1 MPEPVDEP
9 LTQPEP
15 LALLELLRVR
25 SWQSF
30 DIDDAGRVLAGWDDS
45 GTVQLVEIAVDGT
58 PTVLTELPGSCSGR
72 YLPGER
78 VVVVQH
84 DHDGNER
91 AQLSLLDPGVPGV
104 LTPLVHDDEHIH
116 SLAQVLPGRVLYR
129 TNRRNGVDFDVVARN
144 VGTGAE
150 EVLYERGGM
159 VTEVAQSPDG
169 RYLLIGVVGA
179 AAMSTQLLLVDALAS
194 TPDAAVTELTA
205 NDAVGRHENLCW
217 LPGSSGFL
225 VSTDR
230 DTDRTVVVRHDLASG
245 VWMTVAAGEHDLTGW
260 LSPDGATLL
269 CEANVD
275 GWSELS
281 VRSQDGDGTP
291 VVLPG
296 PGVVGG
302 MRPDPRFSPDS
313 TTVVVSLT
321 APDRPGDVLVL
332 DVGSAAV
339 RRLVGEAV
347 GGAVSPSS
355 HLVPT
360 GDGEQVP
367 CYAYAPREPTGSAVV
382 LVHGGPEGQS
392 RPSFNPVVQGLVAD
406 GHTVCVPN
414 VRGSV
419 GYGRRWY
426 GMDDV
431 RLRMDSV
438 ADLAAVHAWLPSLG
452 LDPARAALWGGSYG
466 GYMVLMGC
474 AFQPELWAAGVD
486 IVGMSSLVTFLE
498 NTSAYRRAAR
508 EREYGSLA
516 HDREFLASA
525 SALSRIDDLRAPLV
539 VIHGAN
545 DPRVPLS
552 EAEQLHAAL
561 TSRGIECELLVYPD
575 EGHGLAKRVNR
586 EDAYPRALEF
596 LHRHLS
602 A

>member
-1 MPEPVDEP
+1 MSEPV
-9 LTQPEP
+9 
-15 LALLELLRVR
+15 ALLPLLRAR
-25 SWQSF
+25 SWQGF
-30 DIDDAGRVLAGWDDS
+30 DIDDVGRVLAGWDDS
-45 GTVQLVEIAVDGT
+45 GTVQLVEIAPDGT
-58 PTVLTELPGSCSGR
+58 PTVLTDLPGSCSGR

-78 VVVVQH
+78 TVVVSH

-91 AQLSLLDPGVPGV
+91 AQLSLLDPDVPGV
-104 LTPLVHDDEHIH
+104 LTPLVQDPEHIH
-116 SLAQVLPGRVLYR
+116 ALAQVLPGRVLYR

-144 VGTGAE
+144 VATGAE
-150 EVLYERGGM
+150 EVLYSRGGM
-159 VTEVAQSPDG
+159 VTEVAQSPDA
-169 RYLLIGVVGA
+169 RYLLLGVVGA
-179 AAMSTQLLLVDALAS
+179 AAMSTQLLLVDTLAS
-194 TPDAAVTELTA
+194 TPDGTVTELTA
-205 NDAVGRHENLCW
+205 ADAVGRHENLHW
-217 LPGSSGFL
+217 LPDSSGFL
-225 VSTDR
+225 VTTDR
-230 DTDRTVVVRHDLASG
+230 DSDRTVVARHDLDQGA
-245 VWMTVAAGEHDLTGW
+245 WTVLVADEHDLTGW

-281 VRSQDGDGTP
+281 LRGLDGGLDGGGAP
-291 VVLPG
+291 VVLPT
-296 PGVVGG
+296 PAVIGG
-302 MRPDPRFSPDS
+302 MRPAPRFAPGSA
-313 TTVVVSLT
+313 TVLASAS

-332 DVGSAAV
+332 DVASGRARHV
-339 RRLVGEAV
+339 VGDGV
-347 GGAVSPSS
+347 DGAVNPSS

-360 GDGEQVP
+360 GDGELVP
-367 CYAYAPREPTGSAVV
+367 CYSYAAGEPNGSAVV

-392 RPSFNPVVQGLVAD
+392 RPAFNPVVQGLVAA

-426 GMDDV
+426 SMDDV

-452 LDPARAALWGGSYG
+452 VDPSRVALWGGSYG

-498 NTSAYRRAAR
+498 NTSPYRRAAR

-516 HDREFLASA
+516 HDRDFLTSA
-525 SALSRIDDLRAPLV
+525 SALSRIGDLRAPLV

-596 LHRHLS
+596 LRRHLS
-602 A
+602 APVS